1 MIKGNRR
8 ENGQRGREEGRV
20 RKSRKEIKR
29 EREVRGW
36 GEREKERERWTSSSK
51 FKMDR
56 RNIGLTQAYL
66 HSREGV

>member
-29 EREVRGW
+29 ERSEGVGRG
-36 GEREKERERWTSSSK
+36 RERER
-51 FKMDR
+51 KMDEFIEIQNGSTKYR
-56 RNIGLTQAYL
+56 SNSGLLTQP
-66 HSREGV
+66 